1 MLCAQM
7 ATNFHKTILSKDYQY
22 FPYKNDSLVAVFIHL
37 DDTNV
42 ENGGLAVYP
51 GSHLLGPLEDKGT
64 VSGEFRLCNASFVN
78 FEF

>member
-1 MLCAQM
+1 M
-7 ATNFHKTILSKDYQY
+7 NIPKNWHGTILQKDYQY
-22 FPYKNDSLVAVFIHL
+22 FPYKNDSLIAVFIHL

-64 VSGEFRLCNASFVN
+64 VSGGFNCLMSFSVKLII
-78 FEF
+78 